1 MFSISF
7 LILFFIFT
15 GELDGSSPGIHCRS
29 RRFVAVHIGMRV
41 IDVLFPV
48 AQGQRELVIGD
59 RQTGKSSIL
68 AGASLAFT
76 FRNFSVGSRKC
87 ILTFFANVG
96 QRISSSTRLFS
107 FLIFN
112 FLNSNSSI
120 LVAGVTSAMSAQYL
134 GPLACTTLSEIYRN
148 IGFHNYIGYDDFS
161 KHAIAYRQ
169 LCLFLG
175 KPAGREA
182 FPSDIFF

>member
-48 AQGQRELVIGD
+48 AQGHRELVIGD

-68 AGASLAFT
+68 AGASLAFI
-76 FRNFSVGSRKC
+76 FRNLPS
-87 ILTFFANVG
+87 ILENASLNIFANVG

-107 FLIFN
+107 FFA
-112 FLNSNSSI
+112 
-120 LVAGVTSAMSAQYL
+120 V
-134 GPLACTTLSEIYRN
+134 
-148 IGFHNYIGYDDFS
+148 
-161 KHAIAYRQ
+161 
-169 LCLFLG
+169 
-175 KPAGREA
+175 
-182 FPSDIFF
+182 